1 MCKQGFFVSTQC
13 HVYFY
18 YLTFLVLAKQGDDY
32 FILRYSQEGERKNK
46 LQSREI
52 GQARYLHSINFVYSN
67 ILFWKKSIINI
78 FLYMNKEDTSNTV

>member
-32 FILRYSQEGERKNK
+32 FILRYSQEGERKKQTTEPRNWP
-46 LQSREI
+46 
-52 GQARYLHSINFVYSN
+52 GQVSP
-67 ILFWKKSIINI
+67 
-78 FLYMNKEDTSNTV
+78 